1 MNTALFVR
9 ILAFFGG
16 PAEFGIH
23 NPRSNDGQGGVHV
36 RQAKPALLPMLWARN
51 KKGCHA
57 YVRPG
62 PVMEP
67 HFLLVDDVNRERLAA
82 QHGFVLDAPVATA
95 KPGRMIVET
104 SPGNH
109 QVWIRSRRPLEDVEK
124 SLWLSTLGSDPGAAP
139 RGRWGR
145 LPGFLNVKPKHQRPD
160 GSFPMSRLLWLQAD
174 PVDLPMHPDMPC
186 ADAEN
191 ATRARVYIL
200 RKKEEE
206 KRTGNLTLARR
217 AEPRREDFERADASA
232 QDFAWCLSLMR
243 FGLSDA
249 DVAARLREAREAVGW
264 AGHHDQADYIER
276 TVRRAREVAHA
287 APPLW
292 GR

>member
-1 MNTALFVR
+1 MNTELFAR
-9 ILAFFGG
+9 ILAFFDG

-23 NPRSNDGQGGVHV
+23 DPRANDGQGGVHV
-36 RQAKPALLPMLWARN
+36 RPANLGLLRMLWARN
-51 KKGCHA
+51 QKGCHV

-62 PVMEP
+62 VVMEP
-67 HFLLVDDVNRERLAA
+67 HFLLVDDVDRERLAA
-82 QHGFVLDAPVATA
+82 QHGFVPDAPVATA
-95 KPGRMIVET
+95 RPGRMIVET

-109 QVWIRSRRPLEDVEK
+109 QVWIRSRRPLDDVEK
-124 SLWLSTLGSDPGAAP
+124 RLWLSTLGSDPGAAP

-145 LPGFLNVKPKHQRPD
+145 LPGFLNMKPKYQRPD

-174 PVDLPMHPDMPC
+174 PVDLPTHPDMPC
-186 ADAEN
+186 VDAKSS
-191 ATRARVYIL
+191 TRARVYIL
-200 RKKEEE
+200 RKEEEEE
-206 KRTGNLTLARR
+206 KVGNSTPTKRG
-217 AEPRREDFERADASA
+217 EPRREEFARADGSA

-249 DVAARLREAREAVGW
+249 DVASRLRAAREVVGW

-276 TVRRAREVAHA
+276 TVRKARELAHA
-287 APPLW
+287 APPLG